1 MKMHDLVMQRG
12 VSPQR
17 CMLWYEP
24 QWHTD
29 GMLAMKLLGS
39 TNAQH
44 PAATGLS
51 DMPFG
56 KPVLTDRAMVMT
68 A

>member
-1 MKMHDLVMQRG
+1 MKLHDLVMQRG
-12 VSPQR
+12 VSLQR

-29 GMLAMKLLGS
+29 GVLAMKLLGS

-44 PAATGLS
+44 PAATG
-51 DMPFG
+51 
-56 KPVLTDRAMVMT
+56 
-68 A
+68 